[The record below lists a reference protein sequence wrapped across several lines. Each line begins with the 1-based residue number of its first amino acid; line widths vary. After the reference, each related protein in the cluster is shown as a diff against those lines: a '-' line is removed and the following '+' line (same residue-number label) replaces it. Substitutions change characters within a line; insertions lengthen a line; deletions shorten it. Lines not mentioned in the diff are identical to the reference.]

1 MLKNPPAKQ
10 ETACSADLGSIPG
23 SIRSPEEEMATH
35 SCVLVRE
42 IPKTEEPSKPRVHG
56 VAKSQTRLSMHTH
69 TQTHTHTPVLK
80 QSDKSSTCIML
91 PSVPNTCTR
100 QF

>member
-23 SIRSPEEEMATH
+23 SIRSPEEGNGNAL
-35 SCVLVRE
+35 CILVRE
-42 IPKTEEPSKPRVHG
+42 IPKTEEPSKPRVHR

-69 TQTHTHTPVLK
+69 THTQTNTHT
-80 QSDKSSTCIML
+80 SY
-91 PSVPNTCTR
+91 
-100 QF
+100 